1 MAKNNMQRST
11 IDWIAW
17 ILVIIGS
24 LNWGLIAINSGWNV
38 VEALFGAW
46 PVVMTL
52 IYALVGLS
60 GLWVLWKLFQ

>member
-17 ILVIIGS
+17 ILVIIGA
-24 LNWGLIAINSGWNV
+24 LNWGLIAINANWNV
-38 VEALFGAW
+38 VDALFGAW
-46 PVVMTL
+46 PAIATL